1 MLVHIYMCIYPCV
14 NIEIHSFTE
23 IMLITCIQDTH
34 NKISTSDFSLLADL
48 TYTTSDPHDCIT
60 FDQFQLQKPPFYSLH
75 ENLKGQRF
83 IRETVLIPC
92 VLLEISFISKRCT
105 RKMKWATKNTGVTF
119 ERYLRKYLLSKK
131 SFETISPQHYP
142 TPGIFSTEQ

>member
-92 VLLEISFISKRCT
+92 VLLEISFISKRWRQRIRVLLLNVTCRITCFQRVIRNYKSTALPHT
-105 RKMKWATKNTGVTF
+105 R
-119 ERYLRKYLLSKK
+119 
-131 SFETISPQHYP
+131 
-142 TPGIFSTEQ
+142 